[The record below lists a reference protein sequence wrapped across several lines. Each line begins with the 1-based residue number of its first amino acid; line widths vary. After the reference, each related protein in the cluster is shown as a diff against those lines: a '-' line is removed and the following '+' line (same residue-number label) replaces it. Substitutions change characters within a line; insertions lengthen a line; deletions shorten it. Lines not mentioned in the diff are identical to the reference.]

1 MAGGAA
7 PGSFFFDSSKS
18 ELLLAAPAGW
28 QPSKSE
34 VILPVNET
42 LLRVKAGTKGVSFRD
57 VIFEHAGWLGPNE
70 PAGFVDDQAGTQVVQ
85 PTPPGQER
93 VVLPNKTIPANVVVE
108 GGKRYRC
115 HLGCILLKMSPI
127 SLRTGAQ
134 GVLFDGCTFRHLGGA
149 ALHFQAGAQ
158 HSSVQR
164 AQFHDVS
171 ASAVMIGNIVSAE
184 LPSRLPSTASA
195 AAALCADRLGR
206 AGCDEADAE
215 HQRQRQRGER
225 SAVRRTIAAGIWAA
239 FVQVCQQCQQ

>member
-42 LLRVKAGTKGVSFRD
+42 LLRVKAGTQGVSFRD

-108 GGKRYRC
+108 GG
-115 HLGCILLKMSPI
+115 
-127 SLRTGAQ
+127 AQ

-171 ASAVMIGNIVSAE
+171 ASAVMIGNVVSADAE
-184 LPSRLPSTASA
+184 LPSRLSCAASA
-195 AAALCADRLGR
+195 ATALSADRLGR

-215 HQRQRQRGER
+215 HQPQRQRGER

-239 FVQVCQQCQQ
+239 FVQVCQQ